1 MKNNN
6 EILQVFYEIAMSIGN
21 SLDLNKMLKQ
31 ALLTYLSKLNC
42 TAVLLFSYNDFD
54 NKSNF
59 ELKYKLPYSLDLN
72 KDIPELNGILSNV
85 MLQVGNTTSVQGKL
99 MNEQNYY
106 LFDLP
111 DYGIIILL
119 RSSKFDDGIINSLI
133 DINKKL
139 ASSCLAC
146 YNNEKLKLSERKYR
160 ELGELLPEM
169 VCETD
174 TKGRILFANKYALE
188 KMGYTKSDL
197 DRGLTIFDYIDPEY
211 KDKAKDYFNKALIN
225 SAIPPRDYKAL
236 KKDGTIFPVI
246 VYSNHITENS
256 KNVGIRYIMVD
267 ISKRKE
273 YEMQLH
279 QYAEQLELTLLGNEA
294 GLWQWDINSGNINYS
309 ARWRAILGES
319 QKASESTITKHEKR
333 IHKNDLKTVTDT
345 LSKHLKGESAIYQVE
360 YRIRNKK
367 KEYIWVQD
375 TGKITEYDQERKPI
389 KMVGTL
395 VNIHTRKQNELA
407 LHQNYLQQELLSD
420 IALELNTLTS
430 FKNIINS
437 ILEKIGHH
445 IGVSRVY
452 IFEDTQEGILTSN
465 TYEWCNIDV
474 ESQMNELQEIP
485 YDYIPSWKPM
495 LLKEGRVYSENIR
508 ELPQD
513 LIDILEPQ
521 NIKSIIVYPLYVQGK
536 FLGFIGF
543 DECLRIKK
551 WNKSELELLR
561 TISGIIANGYERK
574 ISEQSLK
581 ESEAINRAILESI
594 PDKLF
599 HFSKNGTILNYKGTS
614 KEHSFNIDLVN
625 KNVNEVFPPETAIQ
639 MLSAIKSCIK
649 SGFTRIEYSVISQS
663 ETVFYEA
670 RLAKMNNNEV
680 ITIARDISQRK
691 KYESE
696 LKAERDKANQANQA
710 KSEFLANMSHEI
722 RTPMNAILG
731 FSEALY
737 LKVENSQH
745 KKMLKS
751 VLSSGNL
758 LLSLLNDILDL
769 SKIDA
774 GKLVVSPQ
782 PMDLIYI
789 VEEIKLLF
797 QDKAHK
803 KGIDVRVSISPNFPK
818 AILLDEIRVKQVLFN
833 LVGNALK
840 FTHKGYIQVKIGFKQ
855 TSNDK
860 GVLTLK
866 IVDTGIGIPLNQQQ
880 MIFEAF
886 QQQSGQLNRKYEG
899 AGLGLAI
906 SKRLIEKMGGTI
918 SLKSKIQQ
926 GSTFAVTI
934 PEVKITDKI
943 IHLNDDASEYDNN
956 IHFNTGTILVVD
968 DVIVNIDTIENYLIE
983 LGLKVNSADN
993 GEIALEI
1000 LKYNKPDLILMD
1012 LRMPGMD
1019 GYQVTQKI
1027 KSNPSL
1033 NNIPVVA
1040 YTASVF
1046 GSEENENYKI
1056 FDDKLFKP
1064 VRKSDLIKL
1073 LTKYLKYEE
1082 YEVEKVM
1089 ERTVV
1094 VDEKLELSDTT
1105 LNNLPII
1112 IKELEEKFVPLW
1124 KEIKGSLVLFKIEE
1138 FAKNIESFADRFNVN
1153 TLQKWALQLLD
1164 DVENLDL
1171 ESIKSNLIV
1180 FPELIDQ
1187 LKEYQMK

>member
-6 EILQVFYEIAMSIGN
+6 EIIQVFYEIAMSIGN

-42 TAVLLFSYNDFD
+42 TSVLLFSFIDFD
-54 NKSNF
+54 KKSDF
-59 ELKYKLPYSLDLN
+59 ELKYKLPYSLGLD
-72 KDIPELNGILSNV
+72 KDIPELKDILSSVLLKADNFT
-85 MLQVGNTTSVQGKL
+85 MLNGKSA
-99 MNEQNYY
+99 NQQNYY
-106 LFDLP
+106 VFDLP
-111 DYGIIILL
+111 YYGIIILL
-119 RSSKFDDGIINSLI
+119 RSSEFDNEIINSLI

-169 VCETD
+169 VCETN

-188 KMGYTKSDL
+188 KMGYTKFDL
-197 DRGLTIFDYIDPEY
+197 EKGLTIFDYIDPVY
-211 KDKAKDYFNKALIN
+211 KDRAKDNFNKALIN
-225 SAIPPRDYKAL
+225 SAIPPRDYMAL
-236 KKDGTIFPVI
+236 KKDGTVFPVI

-273 YEMQLH
+273 YEIQLH
-279 QYAEQLELTLLGNEA
+279 QYAEQLELTLLGSEA

-319 QKASESTITKHEKR
+319 QKASESSITKHEKR
-333 IHKNDLKTVTDT
+333 IHKNDLKKVTDT
-345 LSKHLKGESAIYQVE
+345 LSKHLNGESVIYQVE

-375 TGKITEYDQERKPI
+375 TGKITEYNPEGKAI

-437 ILEKIGHH
+437 ILKKIGHH
-445 IGVSRVY
+445 IDVSRVY
-452 IFEDTQEGILTSN
+452 IFEDAQDGYITSN
-465 TYEWCNIDV
+465 TYEWCNINV
-474 ESQMNELQEIP
+474 ESQINDLQEIP

-495 LLKEGRVYSENIR
+495 LINEGRVYSENIR

-513 LIDILEPQ
+513 LIEILEPQ
-521 NIKSIIVYPLYVQGK
+521 NIKSIIVYPLFVQGK
-536 FLGFIGF
+536 FFGFIGF
-543 DECLRIKK
+543 DECLRVKK

-561 TISGIIANGYERK
+561 TISGIIANAYERK

-599 HFSKNGTILNYKGTS
+599 HFSKNGMILNYKGSS
-614 KEHSFNIDLVN
+614 KEHSFNKDLVK
-625 KNVNEVFPPETAIQ
+625 KNVNEVFAPETASQ

-663 ETVFYEA
+663 ELIFYEA
-670 RLAKMNNNEV
+670 RFARMNNREV

-737 LKVENSQH
+737 LKVENVQH

-782 PMDLIYI
+782 PMDLVYI

-797 QDKAHK
+797 EDKAHK
-803 KGIDVRVSISPNFPK
+803 KGLDVRISITPDFPK

-840 FTHKGYIQVKIGFKQ
+840 FTHKGYIQVKIGFKHIC
-855 TSNDK
+855 NGK
-860 GVLTLK
+860 GVLSLK
-866 IVDTGIGIPLNQQQ
+866 IVDTGIGIPQNQQQ

-906 SKRLIEKMGGTI
+906 SKRLIEKMGGNI
-918 SLKSKIQQ
+918 SLKSKLQQ
-926 GSTFAVTI
+926 GSTFTVTI
-934 PEVKITDKI
+934 PEVKITDEI
-943 IHLNDDASEYDNN
+943 IYLNDDANDYVNN
-956 IHFNTGTILVVD
+956 IHFNAGTILVVD

-1000 LKYNKPDLILMD
+1000 LKYSKPDLILMD

-1019 GYQVTQKI
+1019 GYQVAQKI
-1027 KSNPSL
+1027 KSNPNLS
-1033 NNIPVVA
+1033 NIPVVA

-1046 GSEENENYKI
+1046 GSEENDNYKI

-1082 YEVEKVM
+1082 YEVEEVI
-1089 ERTVV
+1089 EPTEVEH
-1094 VDEKLELSDTT
+1094 EKLDLSEEVLD
-1105 LNNLPII
+1105 NLPMII
-1112 IKELEEKFVPLW
+1112 IELEEKFVPLW
-1124 KEIKGSLVLFKIEE
+1124 KEIKGSLVLFKIED
-1138 FAKNIESFADRFNVN
+1138 FAKNIGSFANTFKIN
-1153 TLQKWALQLLD
+1153 TLYKWALRLLD
-1164 DVENLDL
+1164 DVENIDL
-1171 ESIKSNLIV
+1171 ESINSNLIV
-1180 FPELIDQ
+1180 FPELIKE
-1187 LKEYQMK
+1187 LKKYLMQ